1 VCARALRPD
10 RLAGLLD
17 PAPRFVWGALVLLLF
32 LPQRSLVPK
41 LVEVVLYGA
50 LGVLAGKRIS
60 WAYFGFLTL
69 SIAAFNLLSPWGR
82 VLLTLGP
89 LRVTE
94 GALVAGLSKGVTVT
108 GLVLISLFSVS
119 PELRLPGRFGAFL
132 ARSLFYFQRLS
143 SLRRRIRPAHL
154 WQDIDEILEDA
165 FPGSGGAP
173 AQAAPAA
180 RPPSPRATWRTAPGG
195 AALAA
200 ATLGLAAAALLF
212 ARGPLL

>member
-1 VCARALRPD
+1 VCARASRPD

-41 LVEVVLYGA
+41 LAEVLLYGA
-50 LGVLAGKRIS
+50 LGVMAGKRIS
-60 WAYFGFLTL
+60 WPYFVFLTF

-82 VLLTLGP
+82 VVLTLGP
-89 LRVTE
+89 LRITE
-94 GALVAGLSKGVTVT
+94 GALIAGLSKGVTVT

-119 PELRLPGRFGAFL
+119 RDLRLPGRFGAFL
-132 ARSLFYFQRLS
+132 SRSLFYFERLS
-143 SLRRRIRPAHL
+143 SQRRKIRPGHV
-154 WQDIDEILEDA
+154 WQDIDAVLEDA
-165 FPGSGGAP
+165 FPGGGGEPALAP
-173 AQAAPAA
+173 LPDPLTA
-180 RPPSPRATWRTAPGG
+180 RRVSWRTAPAG

-200 ATLGLAAAALLF
+200 ATLALAAAALIL